1 MAVIF
6 YTLYIVNKRILGGI
20 YMEERNNMC
29 FDVDMSKE
37 EWRDVKG
44 FEGLYQVSNWGR
56 IKGKRKILKLRDD
69 GSLGLAKN
77 GIIYNRYAKRL
88 VAEAFIPNFNEN
100 KPVMN
105 LDGNCMNNRLDNIVN
120 RVSFGSNQ
128 NPPLNTTLHITDLKV
143 YDTPII
149 EGGFGQGSRIIFDIT
164 LAKQINK
171 SESALRT
178 ENILPILHQMC
189 EGIDYIDLKK
199 CGDADNYIPLLL
211 ELGYTKQGLTQVRNI
226 FILSERG
233 VAKVMSTLRNSNSI
247 KWKFLNNFVN
257 EYFNMRE
264 QIKNQVPQIDIRT
277 QAIIDIVNA
286 SASGDAVQLGIAIGN
301 FEKNIT
307 APLLDTIEKQAPKV
321 DKFDRYM
328 ESDGTYNAT
337 NTAKLLNISSA
348 QKFNNLLKDR
358 KIQYRTG
365 KNWVL
370 YSKYQWLID
379 EGYCK
384 YIEGENSNY
393 SYIQLRWYPKGVDWL
408 RTQIQEQVI

>member
-1 MAVIF
+1 
-6 YTLYIVNKRILGGI
+6 
-20 YMEERNNMC
+20 MEERNNMC

-37 EWRDVKG
+37 EWRHVKG

-56 IKGKRKILKLRDD
+56 VKGKRKILKLRDD

-247 KWKFLNNFVN
+247 KWKFLNRFVD

-264 QIKNQVPQIDIRT
+264 QIQNQVPQLTKKQQLQLQLFSDDEMEVV
-277 QAIIDIVNA
+277 AA
-286 SASGDAVQLGIAIGN
+286 HKELLKLEVQEAT
-301 FEKNIT
+301 K
-307 APLLDTIEKQAPKV
+307 PLLDTIEEQAPKV

-348 QKFNNLLKDR
+348 QKFNNLLKEM
-358 KIQYRTG
+358 KIQYRSG

-408 RTQIQEQVI
+408 RTQI